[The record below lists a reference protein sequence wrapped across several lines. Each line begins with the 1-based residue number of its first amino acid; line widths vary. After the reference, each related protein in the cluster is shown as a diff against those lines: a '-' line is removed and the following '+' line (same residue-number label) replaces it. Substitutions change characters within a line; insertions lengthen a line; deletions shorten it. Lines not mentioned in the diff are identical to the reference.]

1 MMNFYLHIG
10 NSAKR
15 AQIKQLAIAVGV
27 VSIVV
32 FFGTCGY
39 FFFGN
44 WSFIDSLF
52 MTVITVTTIG
62 FKEVRPLSDIGKL
75 FTIFLS
81 IAGVGAAAYTLS
93 LIFSVVIGGN
103 LSKIIKRRQ
112 MEYGIKNLK
121 DHIILCG
128 CGVTGKFTLQ
138 ELLAAK
144 EKVVVIEKDPDICET
159 LDEMKVPCICDDAS
173 SEKVLKKAKIKY
185 AKALVTALREDVDNI
200 FVVLTA
206 RGMAPDIFITA
217 RVSNKP
223 NESKLLRAG
232 ADKVI
237 LVNEVA
243 GHHIANIVLR
253 PHVIKFL
260 GELIG
265 LDNKQLGLR
274 EINIKE
280 GCEWEK
286 KSIVELK
293 IRAETGLNVVAV
305 KQKDGEINISPGA
318 ATVFKDGDV
327 AIVFGGIK
335 RAEDIEKKFNS
346 K

>member
-1 MMNFYLHIG
+1 MLNFYLHTG
-10 NSAKR
+10 SSTRR
-15 AQIKQLAIAVGV
+15 ALIKQLAIAVAV
-27 VSIVV
+27 VSVV
-32 FFGTCGY
+32 LLFGTCGY
-39 FFFGN
+39 FFFGK

-62 FKEVRPLSDIGKL
+62 FKEVQPLGDNGKL

-81 IAGVGAAAYTLS
+81 LAGVGAAAYTLS

-112 MEYGIKNLK
+112 MEHGIKNLK
-121 DHIILCG
+121 NHIILCG
-128 CGVTGKFTLQ
+128 CGVTGNFTLQ
-138 ELLAAK
+138 ELLAAN

-159 LDEMKVPCICDDAS
+159 LDEMNVPCICDDAS
-173 SEKVLKKAKIKY
+173 SEKVLKKAEIKY
-185 AKALVTALREDVDNI
+185 AKALVSALREDVDNI
-200 FVVLTA
+200 FVALTA

-217 RVSNKP
+217 RVSNKQ

-260 GELIG
+260 GELLG
-265 LDNKQLGLR
+265 LENKNLGLR

-280 GCEWEK
+280 NCDWEN
-286 KSIVELK
+286 KSIVDLK

-305 KQKDGEINISPGA
+305 KQKGGEINISPGA
-318 ATVFKDGDV
+318 DTILKKDDV
-327 AIVFGGIK
+327 LIVFGSIET
-335 RAEDIEKKFNS
+335 ADEIEKKLN